1 MRRLKCGNER
11 SVQKY
16 NQILAQQYDHH
27 NTFKKLED
35 FRTNMSNPVS
45 ENDKKKLFAIDRV
58 CTQAVL
64 HAEKKC
70 RKIHAGGK
78 PYTPELNRLGRQI
91 DAWRMIVKKKLGCN
105 ISTRKIKRAA
115 LTHDIPHIST
125 LTLEDC
131 IRERARAYSEYFQYA
146 KNVKIHRPDFLDKLA
161 DDKIAEGKEAEA
173 KKF

>member
-1 MRRLKCGNER
+1 M
-11 SVQKY
+11 
-16 NQILAQQYDHH
+16 
-27 NTFKKLED
+27 
-35 FRTNMSNPVS
+35 
-45 ENDKKKLFAIDRV
+45 IDRV

-115 LTHDIPHIST
+115 LAHDIPRIST
-125 LTLEDC
+125 KGKGITPGDMRTIWLMEVDVNAGAKIHFVKRMMNETAIPNGL
-131 IRERARAYSEYFQYA
+131 ILVSQYA
-146 KNVKIHRPDFLDKLA
+146 KKYNKAMEAAIVKVLFFDYLRQTRNQ
-161 DDKIAEGKEAEA
+161 G
-173 KKF
+173 